1 MKRLILS
8 LAIIL
13 TAGISAQ
20 AQTTECDNCHGSGL
34 EYRTCAFCKGEGYRE
49 CDFCLGK
56 KIVRCNMCQGAK
68 QVTCAHCNGRGG
80 TKIKDEWRECQ
91 WCGGQGTPECEEC
104 KGTGTKVCW
113 KCKGEGQYVCN
124 QCKGDK
130 VNQWQCHVCGGTGKV
145 KAQSQ
150 TVTSTY
156 TDDNGYSGTV
166 QVQIDPNDSEQ
177 EKMRKLAKARVQHRL
192 EQMKK
197 NGVKVPS
204 QQ

>member
-20 AQTTECDNCHGSGL
+20 AQTKECDNCHGSGL
-34 EYRTCAFCKGEGYRE
+34 EYRECAFCKGEGYRE

-113 KCKGEGQYVCN
+113 KCEGAGRYVCN

-166 QVQIDPNDSEQ
+166 QVQIAPNDSEQ

>member
-20 AQTTECDNCHGSGL
+20 AQTKECDNCHGSGL

-91 WCGGQGTPECEEC
+91 WCGGVGTPECEEC

-130 VNQWQCHVCGGTGKV
+130 VNQWQCHVCGGTCKV

>member
-1 MKRLILS
+1 MRRFILS

-20 AQTTECDNCHGSGL
+20 AQTKECDNCHGSGL
-34 EYRTCAFCKGEGYRE
+34 EYRTCAFCNGEGYRE

-56 KIVRCNMCQGAK
+56 KMVRCNMCQGSGE
-68 QVTCAHCNGRGG
+68 VFCAHCHGKGG
-80 TKIKDEWRECQ
+80 VKVKDEWRECQ
-91 WCGGQGTPECEEC
+91 WCGGKGTPECVEC

-113 KCKGEGQYVCN
+113 KCEGAGRYVCN
-124 QCKGDK
+124 QCNGDR
-130 VNQWQCHVCGGTGKV
+130 VNKWQCHVCGGTGKV

-177 EKMRKLAKARVQHRL
+177 EKMRKLAKARVNHRL
-192 EQMKK
+192 QQMKK

-204 QQ
+204 GQ